1 LLYQKDIA
9 KSNFWQTFSEQTLGR
24 FGQAGLSTADGRKRK
39 IWRKTGVIDEK
50 DRQIEKLQS
59 ELKRL
64 RNWDEFASMVEIEEI
79 DERKFAYAL

>member
-1 LLYQKDIA
+1 
-9 KSNFWQTFSEQTLGR
+9 
-24 FGQAGLSTADGRKRK
+24 
-39 IWRKTGVIDEK
+39 VIDEK

-64 RNWDEFASMVEIEEI
+64 RNWDEFASMVEIKEI